1 MFLTLGGI
9 MKRTL
14 LLLALVTLFTSC
26 FVGCAPTEV
35 KQSPIPS
42 ESPEVT
48 GVAGGV
54 PSPVSEAAGME
65 VVATLSLPSLMGYLE
80 ALTQIQPYSGWRN
93 SASSGEKEAVDY
105 VASVLDSFE
114 NLKAMGMR
122 VEEEDFKVFMATEIW
137 QADLRI
143 TVEGEEYDI
152 PANAPRGPRDDTEI
166 ARSFDSDGALTD
178 LEPNPLRMEG
188 SIEYISALNEINSLQ
203 AGSAKEVILL
213 VDYALVDRSL
223 INRNEAG
230 RRASLL
236 IQSQPLALVL
246 VTSWSPSPGES
257 HGAFAGDVNAF
268 SWVND
273 NHTPILVTRLEEYAL
288 AGVTSME
295 KLARIEK
302 AMVVVDTDVVSPGQ
316 SRNLVAMIPGRD
328 DGAALIFGAHIDSP
342 NNPGVMDDGSGSAIL
357 LEMAR
362 VLNETGYQPGV
373 TTYLVWFGS
382 EELFLYGSQTFAAR
396 HQELLDKAI
405 AMIQVDCLTRP
416 LDGLTGVIAFSYWS
430 YGEYGDPFYPL
441 ATFLKEQASALGI
454 SAWAYE
460 EPSASSDNSS
470 FQGFGVPNINI
481 IRWVVE
487 EESAGGI
494 HSAGVIHSPYDDME
508 RAREGQEALFQMAEI
523 AMRSLVSLG
532 EERPDLRPTQKK
544 VGRVVFVGTHTEVT
558 GMTPAAL
565 TSFAMALEYMG
576 VDVDLIPYGATFA
589 ASDLSDADMVIVL
602 PSIDYPSEAAG
613 SIDWYDV
620 EWKGEEIEILRQYV
634 EEGGLLV
641 LSNSARRLKYFYYAP
656 FEENEDWSDMND
668 LAQVFG
674 VEFLPGQIS
683 LESAELL
690 AHPLTERLGRLRLA
704 GRNAVPFTYQSG
716 QDLARAGGKSVVA
729 LIPFGDQGGE
739 VLVVGDLGIFDRRS
753 DEARA
758 ANLDFWLNLAEYAQ
772 ER

>member
-1 MFLTLGGI
+1 
-9 MKRTL
+9 MKRFL
-14 LLLALVTLFTSC
+14 ICALVLTSC
-26 FVGCAPTEV
+26 SFGGATPEV
-35 KQSPIPS
+35 RETPIPS
-42 ESPEVT
+42 PEAVVT
-48 GVAGGV
+48 PQAAERMTPL
-54 PSPVSEAAGME
+54 PSPAIQPEEVMAA
-65 VVATLSLPSLMGYLE
+65 LSLDSMMGYLE
-80 ALTQIQPYSGWRN
+80 ALTEIEPYSGWRN
-93 SASSGEKEAVDY
+93 SATIGEKKAVDY

-114 NLKAMGMR
+114 NLKALGMT

-166 ARSFDSDGALTD
+166 ARSFDSDGTLTD
-178 LEPNPLRMEG
+178 LEPTPLRREG
-188 SIEYISALNEINSLQ
+188 NVEYISSVNEIDSLQ

-213 VDYALVDRSL
+213 VDYALIDRSL
-223 INRNEAG
+223 LNRNEAG

-246 VTSWSPSPGES
+246 VTSWSPHPGES
-257 HGAFAGDVNAF
+257 HGAFAGDVSAL

-273 NHTPILVTRLEEYAL
+273 NHIPILVTRLEEYAP
-288 AGVTSME
+288 AGVTSRE
-295 KLARIEK
+295 ELARIEK
-302 AMVVVDTDVVSPGQ
+302 AIVVVDTDVVSPGQ

-328 DGAALIFGAHIDSP
+328 DTAALIFGAHVDSP
-342 NNPGVMDDGSGSAIL
+342 NSPGAMDDGSGSAIL

-396 HQELLDKAI
+396 HQELLDQAI
-405 AMIQVDCLTRP
+405 AMIQIDCLTRP
-416 LDGLTGVIAFSYWS
+416 LDGLTGAIAFSYWS
-430 YGEYGDPFYPL
+430 YREYGDPSYPL
-441 ATFLKEQASALGI
+441 ATFLEEQASALGI
-454 SAWAYE
+454 SAWAHE

-470 FQGFGVPNINI
+470 FQGFGVPNIDI

-494 HSAGVIHSPYDDME
+494 HNAGVIHAPYDDME
-508 RAREGQEALFQMAEI
+508 RAREAQDAFFQMAQI

-532 EERPDLRPTQKK
+532 EERADLPPTQKR

-565 TSFAMALEYMG
+565 TTFAMALDYMG
-576 VDVDLIPYGATFA
+576 LDVDLVPYGATFA
-589 ASDLSDADMVIVL
+589 TSHLSDADMVIVL

-620 EWKGEEIEILRQYV
+620 EWKGEEVEVLRQYV

-641 LSNSARRLKYFYYAP
+641 LTNSAHRLKYFYYAP

-668 LAQVFG
+668 LAQSFG
-674 VEFLPGQIS
+674 VEFLPGEIS

-690 AHPLTERLGRLRLA
+690 THPLTEGLNRLRLA
-704 GRNAVPFTYQSG
+704 GTNVVPFTYQNG

-729 LIPFGDQGGE
+729 LIPFGNQGGE
-739 VLVVGDLGIFDRRS
+739 VLVVGDLGIFDRRR
-753 DEARA
+753 DEERA
-758 ANLDFWLNLAEYAQ
+758 ANLDFWLNLAEYAR